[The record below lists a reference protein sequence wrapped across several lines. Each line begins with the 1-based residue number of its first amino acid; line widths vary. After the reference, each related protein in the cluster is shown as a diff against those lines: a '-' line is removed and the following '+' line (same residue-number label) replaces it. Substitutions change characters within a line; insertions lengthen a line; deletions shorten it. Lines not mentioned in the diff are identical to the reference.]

1 MYSSDGGKTWAKNLR
16 VSDRSMNQN
25 EGYVLNPAYDLRGPM
40 AIASTDD
47 AASIAWPDSRAGRVD
62 LPAED
67 LYFASVIHDAGKFRA
82 SGKGAVSVDTSVWK
96 RDCSTSLVY
105 LGLGSFAT
113 LAIVGAALLLL
124 SRRTPPRAEA

>member
-1 MYSSDGGKTWAKNLR
+1 
-16 VSDRSMNQN
+16 MNQN

-82 SGKGAVSVDTSVWK
+82 SGKGA
-96 RDCSTSLVY
+96 STSLVY